1 MALNSF
7 SLIEPDI
14 EANVRA
20 QAKIRAMLGF
30 PVILLMSLS
39 IWFWGSP
46 YPAVSL
52 TAVITVAAVYTIY
65 NFSILLLTKR
75 MRPISAEHLVII
87 TAILDPL
94 MLSVWLAMMGL
105 AGGLFVC
112 FYLFTVLG
120 FGFRIGPRPMWICQI
135 ASIVGFYTVIN
146 ISPIWKQHPIIG
158 LSFLMVLIVVPM
170 YATGLIK
177 KLRDA
182 RAHAES
188 ESQAKTQLL
197 AKVSHELRTP
207 LSGIVAS
214 AQLIEAEASDESVKK
229 RSNTILKLSKEL
241 MLEINDL
248 LDSAKYEANSLVL
261 ESVLFDLAEV
271 MDQLYLTLASTAES
285 KNLDYSVRIDD
296 KICDLVQGDS
306 HYLSRVLMNIA
317 GNAVKFTESGKV
329 EVYATLLE
337 SGADYYKLRFGVLDT
352 GIGIPKELHHHIFD
366 PFFQA
371 SGGTTRKY
379 GGTGLGMSIAK
390 EIVTLMGGSLILE
403 SEVGKG
409 SHFYFDLALPKVVKT
424 VEPELEVTG
433 TPVVYGKR
441 ILVADD
447 NATNLILIKELLER
461 DRHQVTVASSGQEAL
476 DVLSMLNVDL
486 IFLDYNMGD
495 VDGSTVL
502 QLYRFGKLKAAP
514 AFFLTADTTV
524 GTADRLRD
532 SGAVGI
538 LHKPITSEGLREA
551 IAKIFEDEAV
561 VVMPAAPLVS
571 LKTIAPTYID
581 TLVIE
586 ELQTLCPRPEF
597 LTEVLEN
604 AALDIERNCNNLTA
618 ALTEEDVVQI
628 HDSAHALKGVS
639 DSIGAVRLSALAKNL
654 MKIAR
659 WELAQSKDRWK
670 SDIVEAKNQSLSCI
684 NDILS
689 SRLAAHSQT

>member
-1 MALNSF
+1 MALNNF

-20 QAKIRAMLGF
+20 QAKIRAKLGF

-46 YPAVSL
+46 YPTITA
-52 TAVITVAAVYTIY
+52 TAVIIAAAVYTIY
-65 NFSILLLTKR
+65 NFAILLLTKR
-75 MRPISAEHLVII
+75 MRPITAEHLVIG

-94 MLSVWLAMMGL
+94 MLSAWLAMMGL

-188 ESQAKTQLL
+188 ESQAKSQLL

-214 AQLIEAEASDESVKK
+214 AQLIEAESTDESVKK
-229 RSNTILKLSKEL
+229 RADTILKLSKEL

-248 LDSAKYEANSLVL
+248 LDSAKYKANSLIL
-261 ESVLFDLAEV
+261 ESVLFDPREV

-285 KNLDYSVRIDD
+285 KNLNFLVRMDD
-296 KICDLVQGDS
+296 NICDLVQGDS

-317 GNAVKFTESGKV
+317 GNAVKFTDCGKV
-329 EVYATLLE
+329 EIYSKLLE
-337 SGADYYKLRFGVLDT
+337 SGADHYKLRFGVLDT
-352 GIGIPKELHHHIFD
+352 GIGIPKELHQHIFD

-390 EIVTLMGGSLILE
+390 EIVTLMGGDLLLE

-409 SHFYFDLALPKVVKT
+409 SHFYFDLVLPKVVKT
-424 VEPELEVTG
+424 VQPKLDAAG

-461 DRHQVTVASSGQEAL
+461 DQHQVTVASSGQEAL
-476 DVLSMLNVDL
+476 DVLSVLNVDL

-495 VDGSTVL
+495 IDGSTVL
-502 QLYRFGKLKAAP
+502 QLYRFGKLNAAP

-532 SGAVGI
+532 SGAIGI
-538 LHKPITSEGLREA
+538 LHKPITSDGLREA
-551 IAKIFEDEAV
+551 IAKIFEEEAV
-561 VVMPAAPLVS
+561 MVMSSTSPVS
-571 LKTIAPTYID
+571 LKTIPPTYID
-581 TLVIE
+581 TLVID

-597 LTEVLEN
+597 LMEVLEN
-604 AALDIERNCNNLTA
+604 AVLDIERNCNNLVI
-618 ALTEEDVVQI
+618 ALADEDIVQI

-639 DSIGAVRLSALAKNL
+639 DSIGAVRLSVLAKKL

-659 WELAQSKDRWK
+659 WELKQSNDRWK
-670 SDIVEAKNQSLSCI
+670 CDIVEAKDQSLKCI

-689 SRLAAHSQT
+689 GRLATYSRA